1 MAKVLKEF
9 AFQRPGVS
17 LYPWHDWFDGQI
29 WELTHGKDFNCVVV
43 NFRSAV
49 YVEAK
54 RRGKKVRISL
64 RENSVVIQA
73 WSAE

>member
-1 MAKVLKEF
+1 MAKVLKQF
-9 AFQRPGVS
+9 AFGGRAGVK
-17 LYPWHDWFDGQI
+17 YPWDEWLDGQI